1 MLRIVTL
8 IFSLILLTFN
18 IYMLKAIYDSFRR
31 LDEKVTKL
39 EKNINNANNLVKA
52 VSSRAKSII
61 AEVDSELTIKKE
73 SYTEVA
79 NED

>member
-1 MLRIVTL
+1 
-8 IFSLILLTFN
+8 
-18 IYMLKAIYDSFRR
+18 MLKAIYDSFRR

>member
-39 EKNINNANNLVKA
+39 EKNINDANNLVKV

-61 AEVDSELTIKKE
+61 ADVDSKLTIKKILDRGDE
-73 SYTEVA
+73 
-79 NED
+79 

>member
-1 MLRIVTL
+1 
-8 IFSLILLTFN
+8 
-18 IYMLKAIYDSFRR
+18 MLKAIYDSFRM